1 MPCADRLLVFPP
13 LPAILMMFSG
23 ITLDRMLCGPLL
35 FLTLYLFI
43 YLFVLAAID
52 GLTAGGALTL
62 TFVALY
68 AFIAMYVLPVTLDFL
83 MYSHAAILV
92 LLILLFN
99 VRDL

>member
-1 MPCADRLLVFPP
+1 MRSSFPP
-13 LPAILMMFSG
+13 LPAILMMFYV
-23 ITLDRMLCGPLL
+23 ITLERMLCGPLL

-52 GLTAGGALTL
+52 GLTAGGALTKL
-62 TFVALY
+62 TPVALN